1 MMFRACLCLLLLLGL
16 IFPRPA
22 AAAEVLSVQQGALL
36 RIGDSNRSY
45 TVQIDC
51 VQPIAG
57 QEAALRDRLQALL
70 PRRTRV
76 NLRPNGLDAE
86 GRVVA
91 TVYRLPDGLDIGVK
105 LQEEQLATRSDQCAS
120 TTVSQG

>member
-1 MMFRACLCLLLLLGL
+1 MLGLLL
-16 IFPRPA
+16 PRPA
-22 AAAEVLSVQQGALL
+22 VAAEVLSVRQGGLL

-45 TVQIDC
+45 TVQLDC
-51 VQPIAG
+51 VQPVPG
-57 QEAALRDRLQALL
+57 QEMALRDRLQLLL

-91 TVYRLPDGLDIGVK
+91 TVYRLPDGLDIGGQ
-105 LQEEQLATRSDQCAS
+105 LQEDQLATRSDQCAS
-120 TTVSQG
+120 ATVSQR

>member
-1 MMFRACLCLLLLLGL
+1 MFRACLCLLLLLGL
-16 IFPRPA
+16 LFPRSA
-22 AAAEVLSVQQGALL
+22 AAAEVLSVRQGGLL

-51 VQPIAG
+51 VQPIVG
-57 QEAALRDRLQALL
+57 QEVALRDRLQALL

-76 NLRPNGLDAE
+76 NLRPNGLDQE

-91 TVYRLPDGLDIGVK
+91 TVYRLPDGLNVGEQ
-105 LQEEQLATRSDQCAS
+105 LQQEQLATLSDQCAS
-120 TTVSQG
+120 ATVSQR